1 MMIPAEESEDFRTE
15 LEKDLIYL
23 CTFGLEDPLNE
34 GVQESIDYIAH
45 GHPNMKDKIITNADI
60 KKNVNIRM
68 VSGDHIETAI
78 RVA

>member
-1 MMIPAEESEDFRTE
+1 
-15 LEKDLIYL
+15 
-23 CTFGLEDPLNE
+23 
-34 GVQESIDYIAH
+34 
-45 GHPNMKDKIITNADI
+45 MKDKIITNADI